1 MVNPIKQAFP
11 RYVDEVERDQR
22 CVPTA
27 PPSTQLFHTL
37 SPPHVRGHSRRGG
50 RGVEVIFSVWREW
63 TTLLQRANPHPPW
76 NLVGKQLTSL
86 GHLSKL
92 GEVAEC

>member
-1 MVNPIKQAFP
+1 M
-11 RYVDEVERDQR
+11 
-22 CVPTA
+22 
-27 PPSTQLFHTL
+27 
-37 SPPHVRGHSRRGG
+37 
-50 RGVEVIFSVWREW
+50 EVIFSVWREW